1 MYYNP
6 QPIIGSMQ
14 DACISYNN
22 AINRVLESWD
32 DKVSE
37 SMQTSC
43 IGELAGA
50 GQSAVDTM
58 TTYGTRIADILDEMR
73 YFAYKY

>member
-1 MYYNP
+1 MYFDP
-6 QPIIGSMQ
+6 KPVIGKMEYEC
-14 DACISYNN
+14 DTFDK

-50 GQSAVDTM
+50 SQNAVDTM
-58 TTYGTRIADILDEMR
+58 TTYGNRIADILDEMR
-73 YFAYKY
+73 YFAYR

>member
-1 MYYNP
+1 MYFDP
-6 QPIIGSMQ
+6 KPVIGNMEYEC
-14 DACISYNN
+14 DTFDK

-50 GQSAVDTM
+50 GQNAVDTM
-58 TTYGTRIADILDEMR
+58 TTYGNRIADILDEMR
-73 YFAYKY
+73 YFAYR